1 MCVGY
6 VDDHVVGVYALC
18 VRGGVL
24 GTLCYIVLNVVLC
37 FCGFLPSVHS
47 FLCLSSSLLFLYSLS
62 LFALR
67 FIIVMTVI
75 VDIIIIII
83 NVIVTTIVGVAN
95 IISYKPSLYIFL
107 WIQCR
112 L

>member
-6 VDDHVVGVYALC
+6 VDDHVVGVYSSC

-75 VDIIIIII
+75 VDIIIIIT
-83 NVIVTTIVGVAN
+83 VIVATIVGVAS